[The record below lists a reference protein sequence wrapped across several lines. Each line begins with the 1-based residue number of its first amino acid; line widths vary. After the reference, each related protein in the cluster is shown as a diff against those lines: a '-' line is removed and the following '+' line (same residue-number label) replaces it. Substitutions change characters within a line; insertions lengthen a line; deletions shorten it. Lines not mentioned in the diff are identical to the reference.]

1 MKMNNLQL
9 RLMVIGFLI
18 GFSLSLVVLV
28 WLYG

>member
-1 MKMNNLQL
+1 MMMNNLQL

>member
-1 MKMNNLQL
+1 MTNLQL

>member
-1 MKMNNLQL
+1 MIKIQFQL
-9 RLMVIGFLI
+9 MFIAFLI